1 MGLLGVVILG
11 ALGSGLWQHALEPF
25 FRFILRLASLGFDTY
40 KVDVYKEIARGLHEY
55 ASHDIL
61 GAITSLWVILL
72 LAMFFGLYELM
83 RFVLARQS
91 KLESDTEKTEKG
103 EAKPE
108 TTLPETKAKIRERGE
123 RIRSAKK
130 FVYAAG
136 LLVVFLSTME
146 LISFA
151 RHTYINSAVTHFRQV
166 LRIASPYL
174 NVSEQAVI
182 VSQFAQV
189 KSKED
194 YVRIVDRL
202 ADTAETH
209 GQNVPLFDPW

>member
-1 MGLLGVVILG
+1 MPVSRKQVVRGILGLLLVVFLG
-11 ALGSGLWQHALEPF
+11 ALGSGLWLHALEPF
-25 FRFILRLASLGFDTY
+25 VRFVLRLASLGFDTY

-55 ASHDIL
+55 ASSALFGTITAIWVGLQL
-61 GAITSLWVILL
+61 GLL
-72 LAMFFGLYELM
+72 LALFALM
-83 RFVLARQS
+83 RS
-91 KLESDTEKTEKG
+91 
-103 EAKPE
+103 
-108 TTLPETKAKIRERGE
+108 KAKLREREE
-123 RIRSAKK
+123 RIRLAKK
-130 FVYAAG
+130 WFYAYG
-136 LLVVFLSTME
+136 LLVVFLSTAQ
-146 LISFA
+146 LIAVA

-174 NVSEQAVI
+174 DESEQAVI

-209 GQNVPLFDPW
+209 RQNVPPFDPW